1 MAPLLDAQT
10 IASYCISD
18 ANHPSVQFGQ
28 TEHRINLI
36 LKWGISQGDH
46 VLELGCGQ
54 GDCTA
59 ALAAAVGDSGRVTA
73 VDPAPLDYGQCAHSH
88 ELDVRSR

>member
-1 MAPLLDAQT
+1 MAPNLDAKI

-18 ANHPSVQFGQ
+18 NKNPNVQVGQ
-28 TEHRINLI
+28 TEHRINLV
-36 LKWGISQGDH
+36 LKWGVAEGDH

-59 ALAAAVGDSGRVTA
+59 VLATAVGEKGTVTA
-73 VDPAPLDYGQCAHSH
+73 IDPAPPEYG
-88 ELDVRSR
+88 